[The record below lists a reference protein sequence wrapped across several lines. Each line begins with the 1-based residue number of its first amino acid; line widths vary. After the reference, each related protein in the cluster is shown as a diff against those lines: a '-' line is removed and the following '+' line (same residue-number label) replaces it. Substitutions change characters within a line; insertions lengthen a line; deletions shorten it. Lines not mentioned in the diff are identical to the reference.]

1 MKHYTKDNFHP
12 TTSVG
17 FSLVKA
23 RNVVISEMDAVLKDL
38 DITAQQMGIILCV
51 GRGIATT
58 PFELSKMLEID
69 SGLMTRMLDKLEKQG
84 LLARERSVEDRRSV
98 NLGLTEQGVAV
109 LKEIPKVAPEALNRR
124 LKDFTQEEFLE
135 FHRLL
140 EKFLQG

>member
-38 DITAQQMGIILCV
+38 DITAQQMGIILCL
-51 GRGIATT
+51 GRGLATT

-69 SGLMTRMLDKLEKQG
+69 SGLRTRMLDKLEKQG

-109 LKEIPKVAPEALNRR
+109 MKEIPKVAPEALNRR

>member
-98 NLGLTEQGVAV
+98 NLGLTAQGMTV

>member
-23 RNVVISEMDAVLKDL
+23 RNVVIAEMDAVLKGL

-98 NLGLTEQGVAV
+98 NLGLTEQGVATM
-109 LKEIPKVAPEALNRR
+109 KEIPKVAPEALNRR

>member
-23 RNVVISEMDAVLKDL
+23 RNVVIGEMDAVLKDL

-51 GRGIATT
+51 GRGIAAT

-109 LKEIPKVAPEALNRR
+109 MKEIPKVAPEALNRR

>member
-23 RNVVISEMDAVLKDL
+23 RNIVLIEMDAALKDL
-38 DITAQQMGIILCV
+38 NITAQQMGIILCV
-51 GRGIATT
+51 GRGIAST
-58 PFELSKMLEID
+58 PFELSKLLEID

-84 LLARERSVEDRRSV
+84 LLSRERSVEDRRSV
-98 NLGLTEQGVAV
+98 NLGLTEAGLKVM
-109 LKEIPKVAPEALNRR
+109 KEIPKVAPDALNNR
-124 LKDFTQEEFLE
+124 LKNFSSEEFIE

-140 EKFLQG
+140 EKFLQA

>member
-1 MKHYTKDNFHP
+1 MKHYTKENFHP

-23 RNVVISEMDAVLKDL
+23 RNVVLIEMDAALKDL

-51 GRGIATT
+51 GRGIAST
-58 PFELSKMLEID
+58 PFELSKLLEID

-84 LLARERSVEDRRSV
+84 LISRERSLEDRRSV
-98 NLGLTEQGVAV
+98 NLGLTEEGAKV
-109 LKEIPKVAPEALNRR
+109 LKEIPKVAPEALNNR
-124 LKDFTQEEFLE
+124 LKNFSAEEFME

-140 EKFLQG
+140 EKFLQA

>member
-84 LLARERSVEDRRSV
+84 LLARERSMEDRRSV
-98 NLGLTEQGVAV
+98 NLGLTAQGMTV

>member
-38 DITAQQMGIILCV
+38 DITAQQMGIILCL
-51 GRGIATT
+51 GRGLATT

-109 LKEIPKVAPEALNRR
+109 MKEIPKVAPEALNRR

>member
-23 RNVVISEMDAVLKDL
+23 RNVVIAEMDAVLKDL
-38 DITAQQMGIILCV
+38 DITAQQMGIILGV
-51 GRGIATT
+51 GRGLATT

-98 NLGLTEQGVAV
+98 NLGLTEQGMAV

-124 LKDFTQEEFLE
+124 LKDFSHEEFLE

>member
-23 RNVVISEMDAVLKDL
+23 RNIVLTEMDAALKDL
-38 DITAQQMGIILCV
+38 NITAQQMGIILCV
-51 GRGIATT
+51 GRGIAST
-58 PFELSKMLEID
+58 PFELSKLLGID

-84 LLARERSVEDRRSV
+84 LMSRQRSVD
-98 NLGLTEQGVAV
+98 LGLTEAG
-109 LKEIPKVAPEALNRR
+109 LKMMKEIPKVAPDALNNR
-124 LKDFTQEEFLE
+124 LKNFSPEEFIE

-140 EKFLQG
+140 EKFLQA